1 MRSICVLLFFALLA
15 FAVPAPDATGN
26 WSGKFKV
33 NGADDDTVYLALKQT
48 DNVISGTAGP
58 SIDQQKPIE
67 NGRIEGNH
75 ITMEVPVPGG
85 VFKFD
90 INLEGDHLKGEV
102 VATAQGQTVKAQMD
116 ATRVK

>member
-1 MRSICVLLFFALLA
+1 MRTLWIVLFMAVLA
-15 FAVPAPDATGN
+15 FAAPAPDATGN

-48 DNVISGTAGP
+48 ENSITGTAGP
-58 SIDQQKPIE
+58 SAAQQAPIQ
-67 NGRIEGNH
+67 NGKIEGTH

>member
-1 MRSICVLLFFALLA
+1 MRHLAIVFFFALLI
-15 FAVPAPDATGN
+15 FAADAADVSGN
-26 WSGKFKV
+26 WTGKFKV
-33 NGADDDTVYLALKQT
+33 SGAEEDTVYLSLKQT
-48 DNVISGTAGP
+48 ANEITGTAGP
-58 SIDQQKPIE
+58 SAEQQKPIQ

-75 ITMEVPVPGG
+75 ITMEVLVPGG

>member
-1 MRSICVLLFFALLA
+1 MRSLLFVILSALLA
-15 FAVPAPDATGN
+15 QAVLAADVTGN
-26 WSGKFKV
+26 WSGKFQV
-33 NGADDDTVYLALKQT
+33 NGADHDTVYLSLKQSA
-48 DNVISGTAGP
+48 NSISGTAGP
-58 SIDQQKPIE
+58 SADQQKPIQ

-90 INLEGDHLKGEV
+90 INVEGDHLKGEV
-102 VATAQGQTVKAQMD
+102 VATAQGQTVRAQMD